1 MNSSLSI
8 ELEKETNLVK
18 KSFHLEETPKKEVIV
33 EVVDKEEKK
42 VIEIPKGSW
51 IHSQNKYE
59 IVDNI
64 LYADLYDANGNLHSK
79 SIVIHKDF
87 TYSNNNGNFEIED
100 YNNTLF
106 IYIGNQLGNCLRII
120 TSCIIIAEYYQMN
133 VFIDLNRDYLA
144 DKDRQVI
151 SDLFSSYCKSNVSNK
166 YELLKYDDYV
176 NYDKM
181 PCTNYDLICEGRFN
195 KPTNINN
202 FGIYS
207 NIYSVIPGDMDNE
220 TYIRKKIKLYKS
232 ISFPDFLLNNVR
244 DFLSSYDLSK
254 FIGFHIRY
262 TDNLNDTCKKQFN
275 TNINIFFK
283 KLESYTNANILICS
297 DNNQLLNN
305 IKNKKN
311 KKNNLIFPNQC
322 SHNLYQHLYEMIL
335 LSKTSLI
342 IGTSSSTFSYES
354 AFFEGTNIEL
364 YEENE
369 WKLYSLSNYK
379 D

>member
-1 MNSSLSI
+1 MSYCQNIS
-8 ELEKETNLVK
+8 LEKEIIEVIENI
-18 KSFHLEETPKKEVIV
+18 EEKVIENIEEEKKENI
-33 EVVDKEEKK
+33 EEK

-64 LYADLYDANGNLHSK
+64 LYAELYNGNGNLNLSK
-79 SIVIHKDF
+79 TVINKDF
-87 TYSNNNGNFEIED
+87 TYSNNNGNFQIED

-106 IYIGNQLGNCLRII
+106 ICIVNQLGNCLRII

-151 SDLFSSYCKSNVSNK
+151 SDLFSSYCKSNVSSK

-176 NYDKM
+176 NYDRM

-202 FGIYS
+202 FAIYS

-232 ISFPDFLLNNVR
+232 IPFPEFLLNNVR
-244 DFLSSYDLSK
+244 NFLSSYDLSK

-311 KKNNLIFPNQC
+311 KKNNIIFPNEC

-364 YEENE
+364 YEENK
-369 WKLYSLSNYK
+369 WKLYPLSNYK